1 MSDYRV
7 VWPDEA
13 VDHDFFSETEE
24 APVILQFRVSPA
36 AAGAERMDIITRARL
51 LFENRCC
58 PSCSYP
64 VVTPIELND
73 AQFNR
78 NRLPIPGTA
87 TLVGFR
93 CAGCKTEWSV

>member
-13 VDHDFFSETEE
+13 LDQDFVTTVDEE
-24 APVILQFRVSPA
+24 PVILQFRIADPVSSP
-36 AAGAERMDIITRARL
+36 GRMDVITRARL
-51 LFENRCC
+51 LFDNRTC

-78 NRLPIPGTA
+78 NHLPIPGSA

-93 CAGCKTEWSV
+93 CAGCRAEWSV